1 MSGWREFD
9 AVEVGRRLG
18 LAGEVIERLAPVGRV
33 GGPEVV
39 LPADEVVERLGLRLW
54 IERVDLDSLLGAR
67 PDAVRD
73 PELWWV
79 LSCSYRL
86 LLAQMGQRRRGNPA
100 WGPLPDVTGALGRHL
115 FVWAFLAVVTHV
127 RDYHATIGLS
137 DTESWDSL
145 RALGEELSLSR
156 RLTGRAGL
164 DATWGLPIVFTGVG
178 FRLGRLAFE
187 REPWAGVLNT
197 HVPAGREPLSVEACD
212 ASFSRAADVVEQFP
226 ERVEAF
232 ACHSWL
238 MDDQLA
244 AYLPASPNI
253 MRFQRRFTRFGERV
267 EADWAP
273 LENVFHRRYDGPH
286 VPASLLDELPQRTTL
301 EPAGRADRVVAFG
314 SCPQRRVVDR
324 GGFSRPGSTTRRAP
338 ASRRGVRFG

>member
-1 MSGWREFD
+1 M
-9 AVEVGRRLG
+9 
-18 LAGEVIERLAPVGRV
+18 

-39 LPADEVVERLGLRLW
+39 LPSDEGVGRLCGRLG
-54 IERVDLDSLLGAR
+54 IERVDRDSLLDAR
-67 PDAVRD
+67 PDAVRQ

-100 WGPLPDVTGALGRHL
+100 WAALPDETGSVGRHL
-115 FVWAFLAVVTHV
+115 FVWAFLAVVPHV

-137 DTESWDSL
+137 DDESWDSL
-145 RALGEELSLSR
+145 LALGEELALSR

-164 DATWGLPIVFTGVG
+164 DATWGLPMVFTGVG

-187 REPWAGVLNT
+187 REPRRTDGDANDFLRAGESALNT
-197 HVPAGREPLSVEACD
+197 HVPASGEPLSEAACD
-212 ASFSRAADVVEQFP
+212 ASFGRAAEVVEQFA
-226 ERVEAF
+226 EKVVGF

-238 MDDQLA
+238 MDTQLA
-244 AYLPASPNI
+244 EYLPASSNI
-253 MRFQRRFTRFGERV
+253 MRFQRRFSRFGERV

-273 LENVFHRRYDGPH
+273 LEHVFHRRYDGPR

-301 EPAGRADRVVAFG
+301 ERAIVSHLRRDGHWYNQTGWIRIVA
-314 SCPQRRVVDR
+314 R
-324 GGFSRPGSTTRRAP
+324 
-338 ASRRGVRFG
+338 